1 MPSTAKDSIPET
13 VATAAVD
20 KNEAQPLQPSGA
32 LGAEIP
38 VTIHASRYSGASKS
52 AGKLPP
58 VHEET
63 RTVIIFPQG
72 AVVRLSATVTPGELV
87 VLTNKRSGA
96 DVVCRVTSIKTQP
109 GIQNYVNLEFAQRAV
124 GFWEESRPSEQANQ
138 AERLTAASMS
148 PAVPPPAPT
157 PITAALKASP
167 PLIAPVMAEEQPAMK
182 SPMPAEEVK
191 SVSAQPLR
199 VTPLADV
206 TAAKPEVAEKDV
218 DPDPI
223 RVPEISPAPAP
234 ISAHKQPHVL
244 PSRTPR
250 FQSFEITKPA
260 AGKSTKKIALMATAA
275 VALVAVGALGGAF
288 LLQRDRGTTVAQEIP
303 ASPLTSTVPPAPAPS
318 MAQPTA
324 VPPAPPVTNT
334 SSRAGTLEPVARSP
348 VKSSSLEV
356 PAQPAPVRMA
366 VETPRVEVQ
375 APPAPASRPTI
386 KLGKI
391 AAPRPTSPTRLN
403 SSEPPPVLP
412 DANSLPKALSD
423 SAFNTTARNT
433 LVAPEPAPVEPTKG
447 GQLQQPKLVSS
458 VSAVYP
464 ANARTQRIQGDVLL
478 DALVDATGK
487 VTAIKLI
494 NGHPLLQQ
502 AAMDSLRLWRYQ
514 PARLNGEPIPIHIK
528 VSVAFRLQ

>member
-20 KNEAQPLQPSGA
+20 KNDAQPLQPSGA

-109 GIQNYVNLEFAQRAV
+109 GIQNYVNLEFAQRAL
-124 GFWEESRPSEQANQ
+124 GFWEESRPIEQASP
-138 AERLTAASMS
+138 AEQLTAASTS
-148 PAVPPPAPT
+148 PAAVPPPAPT
-157 PITAALKASP
+157 PITAAFKASP
-167 PLIAPVMAEEQPAMK
+167 PVIAPVIAEEPPAMRN
-182 SPMPAEEVK
+182 PMPAAEVK

-206 TAAKPEVAEKDV
+206 SAANPEVAEKDA
-218 DPDPI
+218 DPAPV
-223 RVPEISPAPAP
+223 RVPEISPAPV
-234 ISAHKQPHVL
+234 SAHKQPHVL

-250 FQSFEITKPA
+250 FQSFETTKPA
-260 AGKSTKKIALMATAA
+260 AGRSTKKIALMATAA

-288 LLQRDRGTTVAQEIP
+288 LLQRDRGTTVAQQIP
-303 ASPLTSTVPPAPAPS
+303 DSPTTSTLPPAPAPP

-324 VPPAPPVTNT
+324 VPPAPVTNT
-334 SSRAGTLEPVARSP
+334 SSRAGTLEPFASSP
-348 VKSSSLEV
+348 GKSSSLGV
-356 PAQPAPVRMA
+356 SAQPAPVRMA

-375 APPAPASRPTI
+375 APAAPASRPTI

-391 AAPRPTSPTRLN
+391 AAPRPASPTRLN
-403 SSEPPPVLP
+403 SSEPPPVFA
-412 DANSLPKALSD
+412 DANGLPKALSE
-423 SAFNTTARNT
+423 SAFNTAARNT
-433 LVAPEPAPVEPTKG
+433 LIAPEPAPVEPIRG
-447 GQLQQPKLVSS
+447 GQLQQPKLISS

-502 AAMDSLRLWRYQ
+502 AAMDSLRLWKYQ

>member
-1 MPSTAKDSIPET
+1 
-13 VATAAVD
+13 
-20 KNEAQPLQPSGA
+20 
-32 LGAEIP
+32 
-38 VTIHASRYSGASKS
+38 
-52 AGKLPP
+52 
-58 VHEET
+58 
-63 RTVIIFPQG
+63 
-72 AVVRLSATVTPGELV
+72 
-87 VLTNKRSGA
+87 
-96 DVVCRVTSIKTQP
+96 
-109 GIQNYVNLEFAQRAV
+109 
-124 GFWEESRPSEQANQ
+124 
-138 AERLTAASMS
+138 
-148 PAVPPPAPT
+148 
-157 PITAALKASP
+157 
-167 PLIAPVMAEEQPAMK
+167 
-182 SPMPAEEVK
+182 
-191 SVSAQPLR
+191 
-199 VTPLADV
+199 
-206 TAAKPEVAEKDV
+206 
-218 DPDPI
+218 
-223 RVPEISPAPAP
+223 
-234 ISAHKQPHVL
+234 
-244 PSRTPR
+244 
-250 FQSFEITKPA
+250 
-260 AGKSTKKIALMATAA
+260 
-275 VALVAVGALGGAF
+275 
-288 LLQRDRGTTVAQEIP
+288 
-303 ASPLTSTVPPAPAPS
+303 

-324 VPPAPPVTNT
+324 VPPAPPVTNS

-348 VKSSSLEV
+348 VKSSPLEV

-423 SAFNTTARNT
+423 NAFNTTARNT